1 MERHEGCSLKMH
13 GSGKKKVRIGE
24 AIGGYYA
31 TGRKIELD
39 QKHQIRKNG

>member
-1 MERHEGCSLKMH
+1 MQE
-13 GSGKKKVRIGE
+13 SGKKKVRIGE

-39 QKHQIRKNG
+39 QKYLIPKDR